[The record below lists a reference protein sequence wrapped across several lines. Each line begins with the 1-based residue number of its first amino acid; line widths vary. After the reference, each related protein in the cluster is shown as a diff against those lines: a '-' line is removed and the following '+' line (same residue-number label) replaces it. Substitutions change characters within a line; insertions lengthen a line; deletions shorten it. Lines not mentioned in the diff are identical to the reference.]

1 MTIKNSL
8 EVSGNFLFKYRGH
21 IPLIVFVL
29 IVPISFFTPYK
40 TYAFYNGLN
49 ETILFTAVFLIFSG
63 HFIRARTVGK
73 RTIQTS
79 GRNRSHQVAQVLNK
93 TGWYSLLRHPLYF
106 GNYLIWLGLAIFLS
120 NFWFVI
126 ILSLLFWIYYERI
139 MFAEE
144 VFLEEKF
151 GGEFTDWASKTPSF
165 FPSFKNYVPNIC
177 PFSWRIVAKNEYPGV
192 ISSATSFLFILI
204 LKRIVLLG
212 YFSFCTS
219 DALFGLIIVVFGV
232 SCKLLKKFTAVF
244 EQMD

>member
-1 MTIKNSL
+1 MTIKKSL

-29 IVPISFFTPYK
+29 IVPISFFTPYDI
-40 TYAFYNGLN
+40 YSSYDGLN
-49 ETILFTAVFLIFSG
+49 ETILFSALFLIFSG
-63 HFIRARTVGK
+63 HLIRARTVGK

-93 TGWYSLLRHPLYF
+93 IGWYSLVRHPLYF

-165 FPSFKNYVPNIC
+165 FPSFKNYVPNLC
-177 PFSWRIVAKNEYPGV
+177 PFSWRIVAKNEYPGI

-204 LKRIVLLG
+204 LKRSVLLG
-212 YFSFCTS
+212 YFSFYST
-219 DALFGLIIVVFGV
+219 DKIFLLVIVVYGL
-232 SCKLLKKFTAVF
+232 SSKILKKYTSIF
-244 EQMD
+244 QPMD

>member
-1 MTIKNSL
+1 MTIKKSL

-21 IPLIVFVL
+21 IPLIVFILV
-29 IVPISFFTPYK
+29 VPISFLTPYK
-40 TYAFYNGLN
+40 TYASYHGLN
-49 ETILFTAVFLIFSG
+49 ETILFTALFLIFSG
-63 HFIRARTVGK
+63 HLIRARTVGK

-93 TGWYSLLRHPLYF
+93 IGWYSLVRHPLYF

-151 GGEFTDWASKTPSF
+151 GGEFTNWASKTPSF
-165 FPSFKNYVPNIC
+165 FPSFKNYVPNLC
-177 PFSWRIVAKNEYPGV
+177 PFSWRIVAKNEYPGI

-204 LKRIVLLG
+204 LKRSVLLG
-212 YFSFCTS
+212 YFSFYST
-219 DALFGLIIVVFGV
+219 DKIFLLVIVVYGL
-232 SCKLLKKFTAVF
+232 SSKILKKYTSIF
-244 EQMD
+244 QPMD

>member
-1 MTIKNSL
+1 MTIKKSL

-49 ETILFTAVFLIFSG
+49 ETILFTALFLIFSG
-63 HFIRARTVGK
+63 HLIRARTVGK

-79 GRNRSHQVAQVLNK
+79 GRNRSHQVAQVLTK
-93 TGWYSLLRHPLYF
+93 TGWYSLVRHPLYF

-165 FPSFKNYVPNIC
+165 FPSFKNYVPNDC
-177 PFSWRIVAKNEYPGV
+177 PFSWRIVAKNEYPGI
-192 ISSATSFLFILI
+192 ISSATSFLLILI
-204 LKRIVLLG
+204 LKRSVLLG
-212 YFSFCTS
+212 SFYFNSTDKIFLLLIVIYGLSSKILKKCTS
-219 DALFGLIIVVFGV
+219 IF
-232 SCKLLKKFTAVF
+232 
-244 EQMD
+244 QPMD

>member
-1 MTIKNSL
+1 MSIKKSL

-49 ETILFTAVFLIFSG
+49 ETILFTALFLISLG
-63 HFIRARTVGK
+63 HLIRARTVGK

-79 GRNRSHQVAQVLNK
+79 GRNRSHQVAQVLTK
-93 TGWYSLLRHPLYF
+93 TGWYSLVRHPLYF

-120 NFWFVI
+120 NFWFLV

-144 VFLEEKF
+144 LFLEEKF
-151 GGEFTDWASKTPSF
+151 GDEFQDWAIKTPSF
-165 FPSFKNYVPNIC
+165 FPSFKNYVPNLC
-177 PFSWRIVAKNEYPGV
+177 TFSWRVVMKNEYPGI
-192 ISSATSFLFILI
+192 ISSATSFLLILI
-204 LKRIVLLG
+204 LKRAVLLG
-212 YFSFCTS
+212 HFSFYSS
-219 DALFGLIIVVFGV
+219 DAVFVVIIVVFGV
-232 SCKLLKKFTAVF
+232 SCKILKKFTAFF
-244 EQMD
+244 EPMD

>member
-1 MTIKNSL
+1 MTIKKSL

-21 IPLIVFVL
+21 IPLIVFILV
-29 IVPISFFTPYK
+29 VPISFLTPYK
-40 TYAFYNGLN
+40 TYASYHGLN
-49 ETILFTAVFLIFSG
+49 ETILFTALFLIFSG
-63 HFIRARTVGK
+63 HLIRARTVGK

-79 GRNRSHQVAQVLNK
+79 GRNRSHQVAKVLTI
-93 TGWYSLLRHPLYF
+93 TGWYSIVRHPLYLA
-106 GNYLIWLGLAIFLS
+106 NYLIWLGLAIFLA
-120 NFWFVI
+120 NFWFLV

-151 GGEFTDWASKTPSF
+151 GGEFTEWASKTPSF
-165 FPSFKNYVPNIC
+165 FPSFKNYRPNDSL
-177 PFSWRIVAKNEYPGV
+177 FSWRIVAKNEYPGI

-212 YFSFCTS
+212 YFSFCSS
-219 DALFGLIIVVFGV
+219 DALFLLIIVVFGV

-244 EQMD
+244 EKMD

>member
-1 MTIKNSL
+1 MTIKKSL
-8 EVSGNFLFKYRGH
+8 EVYGNFLFKYRGH
-21 IPLIVFVL
+21 IPLIVFLL
-29 IVPISFFTPYK
+29 IVPVSLFTPYK
-40 TYAFYNGLN
+40 TYASYNALN
-49 ETILFTAVFLIFSG
+49 EIILITALFLILSG
-63 HFIRARTVGK
+63 HLIRARTVGK

-151 GGEFTDWASKTPSF
+151 GEEFTNWASKTPSF
-165 FPSFKNYVPNIC
+165 FPSLKNYLANPYS
-177 PFSWRIVAKNEYPGV
+177 FSWRIVAKNEYPGI
-192 ISSATSFLFILI
+192 ISSATSFLLILI
-204 LKRIVLLG
+204 LKRYVLLG
-212 YFSFCTS
+212 YFSFYST
-219 DALFGLIIVVFGV
+219 DKIFLLIIVVYGL
-232 SCKLLKKFTAVF
+232 SSKILKKYTSIF
-244 EQMD
+244 EPMD

>member
-1 MTIKNSL
+1 MTIKKSL

-29 IVPISFFTPYK
+29 IVPISFFTPYDI
-40 TYAFYNGLN
+40 YSSYDGLN
-49 ETILFTAVFLIFSG
+49 ETILLSAIILIFSG
-63 HFIRARTVGK
+63 HLIRVRTVGK

-79 GRNRSHQVAQVLNK
+79 GRNRSHQVAQVLTK
-93 TGWYSLLRHPLYF
+93 TGWYSLVRHPLYF

-120 NFWFVI
+120 NFWFLV

-151 GGEFTDWASKTPSF
+151 GGEFTEWASKTPSF
-165 FPSFKNYVPNIC
+165 FPSFKNYMPNDS
-177 PFSWRIVAKNEYPGV
+177 PFSWRIVAKNEYPGI

-204 LKRIVLLG
+204 LKRIVLLD

-219 DALFGLIIVVFGV
+219 DAVFAVIIVVFGV
-232 SCKLLKKFTAVF
+232 SCKILKKFTAVF
-244 EQMD
+244 EPMD

>member
-1 MTIKNSL
+1 MTIKKSL
-8 EVSGNFLFKYRGH
+8 EASGNFLFKYRGH
-21 IPLIVFVL
+21 IPLIVFILV
-29 IVPISFFTPYK
+29 VPISFLTPYK
-40 TYAFYNGLN
+40 TYASYHGLN
-49 ETILFTAVFLIFSG
+49 ETILFTALFLIFSG
-63 HFIRARTVGK
+63 HLIRARTVGK

-93 TGWYSLLRHPLYF
+93 IGWYSLVRHPLYF

-151 GGEFTDWASKTPSF
+151 GGEFTEWASKTPSF
-165 FPSFKNYVPNIC
+165 FPSFKNYRPNDSL
-177 PFSWRIVAKNEYPGV
+177 FSWRIVAKNEYPGI

-212 YFSFCTS
+212 HFSFYSS
-219 DALFGLIIVVFGV
+219 DAVFLVIIVVFGV
-232 SCKLLKKFTAVF
+232 ICKILKKFTAVF
-244 EQMD
+244 EPMD

>member
-1 MTIKNSL
+1 MTIKKSL

-21 IPLIVFVL
+21 IPLIVFL
-29 IVPISFFTPYK
+29 LSVPVAFFTPYH
-40 TYAFYNGLN
+40 TYSSFKGLD
-49 ETILFTAVFLIFSG
+49 EIILFVSLFFISLG
-63 HFIRARTVGK
+63 HFIRARTIG
-73 RTIQTS
+73 RRSIQTS
-79 GRNRSHQVAQVLNK
+79 GRNRSHQVAKVLTK

-144 VFLEEKF
+144 VFLEAKF
-151 GGEFTDWASKTPSF
+151 GGEFTVWASKTPSF
-165 FPSFKNYVPNIC
+165 FPSIKNYKPNDF
-177 PFSWRIVAKNEYPGV
+177 PFSWRVVIKNEYPGI

-212 YFSFCTS
+212 YFSFCSS
-219 DALFGLIIVVFGV
+219 DALFLLIIVVFGV

-244 EQMD
+244 EPMD

>member
-1 MTIKNSL
+1 MTIKKSL

-21 IPLIVFVL
+21 IPLIVFILV
-29 IVPISFFTPYK
+29 VPISFLTPYK
-40 TYAFYNGLN
+40 TYASYHGLN
-49 ETILFTAVFLIFSG
+49 ETILFTALFLIFSG
-63 HFIRARTVGK
+63 HLIRARTVGK

-79 GRNRSHQVAQVLNK
+79 GRNRSHQVAQVLTK

-144 VFLEEKF
+144 VFLEAKF
-151 GGEFTDWASKTPSF
+151 GGEFTVWASKTPSF
-165 FPSFKNYVPNIC
+165 FPSIKNYKPNDF
-177 PFSWRIVAKNEYPGV
+177 PFSWRVVIKNEYPGI

-212 YFSFCTS
+212 HFSFCSS
-219 DALFGLIIVVFGV
+219 DAVFVVIIVVFGV

>member
-1 MTIKNSL
+1 MSIKKSL
-8 EVSGNFLFKYRGH
+8 EASGNFLFKYRGH
-21 IPLIVFVL
+21 IPLIVFL
-29 IVPISFFTPYK
+29 LSVPVAFFTPYH
-40 TYAFYNGLN
+40 TYSSFKGLD
-49 ETILFTAVFLIFSG
+49 EIILFVSLFFISLG
-63 HFIRARTVGK
+63 HFIRARTVG
-73 RTIQTS
+73 RRSIQTS
-79 GRNRSHQVAQVLNK
+79 GRNRSHQVAKVLTK

-126 ILSLLFWIYYERI
+126 ILSLVFWIYYERI

-151 GGEFTDWASKTPSF
+151 GGEFTVWASKTPSF
-165 FPSFKNYVPNIC
+165 FPSIKNYKPNDF
-177 PFSWRIVAKNEYPGV
+177 PFSWRVVIKNEYPGI

-212 YFSFCTS
+212 HFSFCSS
-219 DALFGLIIVVFGV
+219 DAVFVVIIVVFGV

>member
-1 MTIKNSL
+1 MTIKKSL

-21 IPLIVFVL
+21 IPLIVFILV
-29 IVPISFFTPYK
+29 VPISFLTPYK
-40 TYAFYNGLN
+40 TYASYHGLN
-49 ETILFTAVFLIFSG
+49 ETILFTALFLIFSG
-63 HFIRARTVGK
+63 HLIRARTVGK

-93 TGWYSLLRHPLYF
+93 IGWYSLVRHPLYF

-144 VFLEEKF
+144 VFLEAKF
-151 GGEFTDWASKTPSF
+151 GGEFTVWASKTPSF
-165 FPSFKNYVPNIC
+165 FPSIKNYKPNDF
-177 PFSWRIVAKNEYPGV
+177 PFSWRVVIKNEYPGI

-212 YFSFCTS
+212 HFSFCSS
-219 DALFGLIIVVFGV
+219 DAVFVLIIVVFGV

-244 EQMD
+244 EKMD

>member
-1 MTIKNSL
+1 MTIKKSL

-29 IVPISFFTPYK
+29 IVPISFLTPYK
-40 TYAFYNGLN
+40 TYASYHGLN
-49 ETILFTAVFLIFSG
+49 ETILFTALFLIFSG
-63 HFIRARTVGK
+63 HLIRARTVGK

-93 TGWYSLLRHPLYF
+93 IGWYSLVRHPLYF

-151 GGEFTDWASKTPSF
+151 GEEFTNWASKTPSF
-165 FPSFKNYVPNIC
+165 FPSFKNYVPNLC
-177 PFSWRIVAKNEYPGV
+177 PFSWRIVAKNEYPGI

-204 LKRIVLLG
+204 LKRSVLLG
-212 YFSFCTS
+212 YFSFYST
-219 DALFGLIIVVFGV
+219 DKIFLLVIVVYGL
-232 SCKLLKKFTAVF
+232 SSKILKKYTSIF
-244 EQMD
+244 QPMD

>member
-1 MTIKNSL
+1 MTIKKSL

-21 IPLIVFVL
+21 IPLIVFILV
-29 IVPISFFTPYK
+29 VPISFLTPYK
-40 TYAFYNGLN
+40 TYASYHGLN
-49 ETILFTAVFLIFSG
+49 ETILFTALFLIFSG
-63 HFIRARTVGK
+63 HLIRARTVGK

-93 TGWYSLLRHPLYF
+93 IGWYSLVRHPLYF

-151 GGEFTDWASKTPSF
+151 GGEFTDWATKTPSF
-165 FPSFKNYVPNIC
+165 FPSFKNYVPNLC
-177 PFSWRIVAKNEYPGV
+177 PFSWRIVIKNEYPGI

-204 LKRIVLLG
+204 LKRTVFLG
-212 YFSFCTS
+212 YFSFCSS
-219 DALFGLIIVVFGV
+219 DALILLIIVVFGM
-232 SCKLLKKFTAVF
+232 SCKLLKKFTSVF

>member
-1 MTIKNSL
+1 MTIKKSL

-21 IPLIVFVL
+21 IPLIVFILV
-29 IVPISFFTPYK
+29 VPISFLTPYK
-40 TYAFYNGLN
+40 TYASYHGLN
-49 ETILFTAVFLIFSG
+49 ETILFTALFLIFSG
-63 HFIRARTVGK
+63 HLIRARTVGK

-93 TGWYSLLRHPLYF
+93 IGWYSLVRHPLYF

-151 GGEFTDWASKTPSF
+151 GGEFTVWASKTPSF
-165 FPSFKNYVPNIC
+165 FPSIKNYKPNDF
-177 PFSWRIVAKNEYPGV
+177 PFSWRVVIKNEYPGI

-212 YFSFCTS
+212 YFSFCAS
-219 DALFGLIIVVFGV
+219 DALFLLIIVVFGV

>member
-1 MTIKNSL
+1 MSIKKSL
-8 EVSGNFLFKYRGH
+8 EASGNFLFKYRGH
-21 IPLIVFVL
+21 IPLIVFL
-29 IVPISFFTPYK
+29 LSVPVAFFTPYH
-40 TYAFYNGLN
+40 TYSSFKGLD
-49 ETILFTAVFLIFSG
+49 EIFLFVSLFFISLG
-63 HFIRARTVGK
+63 HFIRARTIG
-73 RTIQTS
+73 RRSIQTS
-79 GRNRSHQVAQVLNK
+79 GRNRSHQVAKVLTK

-126 ILSLLFWIYYERI
+126 ILSLLFWMYYERI

-144 VFLEEKF
+144 VFLEAKF
-151 GGEFTDWASKTPSF
+151 GGEFTVWASKTPSF
-165 FPSFKNYVPNIC
+165 FPSIKNYKPNDF
-177 PFSWRIVAKNEYPGV
+177 PFSWRVVIKNEYPGI

-212 YFSFCTS
+212 HFSFCSS
-219 DALFGLIIVVFGV
+219 DAVFVVIIVVFGV

>member
-1 MTIKNSL
+1 MTIKKSL

-21 IPLIVFVL
+21 IPLIVFIL
-29 IVPISFFTPYK
+29 IVPISFLTPYK
-40 TYAFYNGLN
+40 TYASYHGLN
-49 ETILFTAVFLIFSG
+49 ETILFTALFLIFSG
-63 HFIRARTVGK
+63 HLIRARTVGK

-93 TGWYSLLRHPLYF
+93 IGWYSLVRHPLYF

-151 GGEFTDWASKTPSF
+151 GGEFTNWASKTPSF
-165 FPSFKNYVPNIC
+165 FPSFKNYVPNLC
-177 PFSWRIVAKNEYPGV
+177 PFSWRIVAKNEYPGI

-204 LKRIVLLG
+204 LKRSVLLG
-212 YFSFCTS
+212 YFSFYST
-219 DALFGLIIVVFGV
+219 DKIFLLVIVVYGL
-232 SCKLLKKFTAVF
+232 SSKILKKYTSIF
-244 EQMD
+244 QPMD

>member
-1 MTIKNSL
+1 MTIKKSL

-21 IPLIVFVL
+21 FPLIIFVL
-29 IVPISFFTPYK
+29 VVPISFFTPYERY
-40 TYAFYNGLN
+40 TFYNGLN
-49 ETILFTAVFLIFSG
+49 ETILFTAVFLILSG

-126 ILSLLFWIYYERI
+126 ILSLLFCIYYERI

-151 GGEFTDWASKTPSF
+151 GEEFTNWASKTPSF

-177 PFSWRIVAKNEYPGV
+177 TFSWRIVAKNEYPGI

>member
-1 MTIKNSL
+1 MTIKKSL
-8 EVSGNFLFKYRGH
+8 EVYGNFLFKYRGH
-21 IPLIVFVL
+21 IPLIVFLL
-29 IVPISFFTPYK
+29 IVPVSLFTPYK
-40 TYAFYNGLN
+40 TYASYNALN
-49 ETILFTAVFLIFSG
+49 EIILITALFLILSG
-63 HFIRARTVGK
+63 HLIRARTVGK

>member
-1 MTIKNSL
+1 MTIKKSL

-21 IPLIVFVL
+21 IPLIVFILV
-29 IVPISFFTPYK
+29 VPISFLTPYK
-40 TYAFYNGLN
+40 TYATYHGLN
-49 ETILFTAVFLIFSG
+49 ETILFTALFLIFSG
-63 HFIRARTVGK
+63 HLIRARTVGK

-93 TGWYSLLRHPLYF
+93 IGWYSLVRHPLYF

-151 GGEFTDWASKTPSF
+151 GGEFTNWASKTPSF
-165 FPSFKNYVPNIC
+165 FPSFKNYVPNLC
-177 PFSWRIVAKNEYPGV
+177 PFSWRIVVKNEYPGI

-204 LKRIVLLG
+204 LKRTVFLG
-212 YFSFCTS
+212 YFSFCSS
-219 DALFGLIIVVFGV
+219 DALILLIIVVFGM

-244 EQMD
+244 EKMD

>member
-1 MTIKNSL
+1 MTIKKSL

-29 IVPISFFTPYK
+29 IFPISFFTPYK

-49 ETILFTAVFLIFSG
+49 ETILFTALFLIFSG
-63 HFIRARTVGK
+63 HLIRARTVGK

-93 TGWYSLLRHPLYF
+93 IGWYSLVRHPLYF

-151 GGEFTDWASKTPSF
+151 GGEFTEWASKTPSF
-165 FPSFKNYVPNIC
+165 FPSFKNYAPNLC
-177 PFSWRIVAKNEYPGV
+177 PFSWRIVAKNEYPGI
-192 ISSATSFLFILI
+192 ISSATSFLLILI
-204 LKRIVLLG
+204 LKRSVLLG
-212 YFSFCTS
+212 HFSFCSS
-219 DALFGLIIVVFGV
+219 DAVFVVIIVVFGV
-232 SCKLLKKFTAVF
+232 SCKILKKFTAVF